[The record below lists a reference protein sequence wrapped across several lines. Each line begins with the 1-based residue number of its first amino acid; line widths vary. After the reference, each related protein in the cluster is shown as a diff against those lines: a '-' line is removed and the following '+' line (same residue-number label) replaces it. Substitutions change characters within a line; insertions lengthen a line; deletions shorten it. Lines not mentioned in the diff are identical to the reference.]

1 MRKIRI
7 ALKVTYVIP
16 FILLSAC
23 SEKENV
29 APTVNLVTPVEGET
43 ILQGGVIPVKA
54 MADDEDGSIT
64 ELLIYVEGDEV
75 ANAEASTLVYN
86 WNTADLEVGEYVLSA
101 LARDDEDKSDAV
113 NIRVML
119 DTPGGFNPDLSY
131 GTLSDIDGNSYGTIE
146 IGTQVWMAE
155 NLKVTK
161 YPDGSPITQISGET
175 EWNAMTPDVQAYCWY
190 DNLTEYS
197 DTSGALYTWAA
208 AMNGALSSDTI
219 PSGVQGVCPDGWHIP
234 SDAEWKVLEMF
245 LGMSQADADTYDWRG
260 SDEGGQLKE
269 TGFSNW
275 AVPNTG
281 GSNLSGFTAVPGGF
295 RSAQGNFYSIDQYAT
310 FWTSG
315 EEAGTDKAWYRTL
328 HYDKEQVYRQ
338 YNDMRLGLSVRGS
351 EDEYPLRNLAPI
363 DATGIPFLD
372 VFGKDE
378 VLVELQVGVFCNDQF
393 SSIACKMKDLGVSAQ
408 VGYLQIEG
416 HATLLGSLNIAGPAQ
431 FQILLSNFKSIIG
444 TDHCFDSFS
453 SLIR

>member
-338 YNDMRLGLSVRGS
+338 YNDMRLGLSVRCI
-351 EDEYPLRNLAPI
+351 ED
-363 DATGIPFLD
+363 
-372 VFGKDE
+372 
-378 VLVELQVGVFCNDQF
+378 
-393 SSIACKMKDLGVSAQ
+393 
-408 VGYLQIEG
+408 
-416 HATLLGSLNIAGPAQ
+416 
-431 FQILLSNFKSIIG
+431 
-444 TDHCFDSFS
+444 
-453 SLIR
+453 